1 MALLETHGLAKT
13 YGKREVVSDVSFSVD
28 QGQIVGLLGPN
39 GAGKSTSF
47 RMTCGF
53 VNPDRGRVVLD
64 GKDVTSWP
72 MQRRAKEGKLG
83 YLPQQTSVFGKLT
96 VKQNLT
102 ATMQLLGFSRK
113 KIREESTRLLEE
125 FQITKIQNSDPLQI
139 SGGER
144 RRLEIARCL
153 ISNPKVI
160 MLDEPFA
167 GIDPVTVQSI
177 QKIIRRLADSGIG
190 ILITDHAARE
200 ILQITSK
207 TYVIS
212 AGKVL
217 CSGTA
222 AEVSAHPEVKEK
234 YLGEIETHL
243 PEIAGSSRLQPAVA
257 NTAAKPMQL
266 SHPNLRSDFQP
277 AHSNPQTDFQPAYYQ
292 NTILPHQNYS
302 QDPNI
307 LPNHSSA
314 PNQTTTNFDEAANTT
329 PADSHSVN
337 SPTQGFHLSSGSNP
351 IPGTRP
357 GPEAHSVENS
367 SQEPANSASSN
378 SSRQTP
384 GPSSIPAGTRVA
396 KPQFRSR
403 YFDQPQRMRG
413 SDS

>member
-53 VNPDRGRVVLD
+53 VNPDRGRVLLD

-113 KIREESTRLLEE
+113 KIREESARLLEE
-125 FQITKIQNSDPLQI
+125 FQITKIQNSDPLKI

-207 TYVIS
+207 TYVVS

-217 CSGTA
+217 CSGSA
-222 AEVSAHPEVKEK
+222 AEVATHPEVKEK

-243 PEIAGSSRLQPAVA
+243 PEI
-257 NTAAKPMQL
+257 TAAQRPNSQESPIQF
-266 SHPNLRSDFQP
+266 SHPNLSQSFQP
-277 AHSNPQTDFQPAYYQ
+277 
-292 NTILPHQNYS
+292 
-302 QDPNI
+302 
-307 LPNHSSA
+307 
-314 PNQTTTNFDEAANTT
+314 TNFQSDVNFSAARSVNQSSKSIISDSSVPENSMNSSD
-329 PADSHSVN
+329 PADDFN
-337 SPTQGFHLSSGSNP
+337 QQPTNAAGS
-351 IPGTRP
+351 
-357 GPEAHSVENS
+357 
-367 SQEPANSASSN
+367 
-378 SSRQTP
+378 
-384 GPSSIPAGTRVA
+384 RVA
-396 KPQFRSR
+396 KPQFQNR